1 MQKLYFNRVKIT
13 KYLYSDTYNTI
24 AMVLI
29 SSLCCFLYL
38 QSGVL
43 ENAVMAANI
52 LKRLPI
58 VIGLVTLMT
67 FFFTR
72 LCNVNW
78 GWKMTVLGALLNI
91 LLVLAAFFGE

>member
-67 FFFTR
+67 FFYKTMQ
-72 LCNVNW
+72 CE
-78 GWKMTVLGALLNI
+78 LGLENDSIRSLT
-91 LLVLAAFFGE
+91 